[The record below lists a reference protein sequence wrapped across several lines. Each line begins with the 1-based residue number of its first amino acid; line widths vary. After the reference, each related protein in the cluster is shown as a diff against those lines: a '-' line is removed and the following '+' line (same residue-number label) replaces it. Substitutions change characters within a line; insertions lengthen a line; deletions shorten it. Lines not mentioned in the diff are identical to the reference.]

1 MVSDMNMRA
10 MYAAS
15 AAVIAGLACVLCAV
29 VVFAHAPLVIA
40 IAMIASALFAIAI
53 AGGLIGMAVRAG
65 QSS

>member
-29 VVFAHAPLVIA
+29 VVFAHAPLV
-40 IAMIASALFAIAI
+40 MIASALFAIAI